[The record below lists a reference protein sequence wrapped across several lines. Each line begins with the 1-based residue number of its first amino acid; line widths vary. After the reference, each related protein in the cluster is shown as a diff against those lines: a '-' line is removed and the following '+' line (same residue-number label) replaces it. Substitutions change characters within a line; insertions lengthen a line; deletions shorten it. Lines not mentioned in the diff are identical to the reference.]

1 VRSGVAPKLAAP
13 CPQPSTAP
21 APATIRASCGS
32 RSPPGRR
39 ATTSREES
47 SWDEWFRAFDE
58 NGLALVYQAHTADG
72 QESRFSKLVDR
83 ETVRTA

>member
-1 VRSGVAPKLAAP
+1 MPAAVDGTGSGNDPRILRIAFPAR
-13 CPQPSTAP
+13 PQSDDE
-21 APATIRASCGS
+21 SL
-32 RSPPGRR
+32 
-39 ATTSREES
+39 EEI